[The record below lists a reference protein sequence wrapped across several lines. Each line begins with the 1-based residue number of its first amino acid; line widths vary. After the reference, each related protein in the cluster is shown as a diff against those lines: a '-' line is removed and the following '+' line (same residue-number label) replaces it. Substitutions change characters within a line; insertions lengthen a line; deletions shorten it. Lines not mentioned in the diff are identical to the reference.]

1 MTLEE
6 QIIYLAD
13 LCEETRTYDGAAAL
27 RALARSDLHAAMIAG
42 LARTAQFV
50 RDQGREPYEKTLR
63 ALRSL
68 KGEQPHE

>member
-1 MTLEE
+1 
-6 QIIYLAD
+6 
-13 LCEETRTYDGAAAL
+13 
-27 RALARSDLHAAMIAG
+27 MIAG